1 MSTKTDSDKES
12 KSDQQQQTPCD
23 CPVCGGQ
30 CQRCNRM
37 GCGMCPYCTSTRCP
51 LCPQCAKT
59 LESFNA
65 SEEQQT
71 NTKIPF
77 NLTFERIVLLLILA
91 GVCYIAWKHY
101 KE

>member
-12 KSDQQQQTPCD
+12 KSDQQQTPCD

-30 CQRCNRM
+30 CPRCRRL
-37 GCGMCPYCTSTRCP
+37 GCGMCPYCTGTRCP
-51 LCPQCAKT
+51 LCPQCANT

-65 SEEQQT
+65 SEEQQPK
-71 NTKIPF
+71 TKMPF
-77 NLTFERIVLLLILA
+77 NLTFERILLLLILA
-91 GVCYIAWKHY
+91 GVCYIAWKHS